1 MTIIDTNQVNIPN
14 DPVVL
19 KAIKDAMNEASAS
32 WTRIEG
38 ERDFLK
44 KLFGDLSEGT
54 ELPKAYL
61 VKTAKIFHKNNVSAV
76 SADQENIID
85 LYESVFGPIVTKT
98 EE

>member
-1 MTIIDTNQVNIPN
+1 MTIIETNQVNIPN
-14 DPVVL
+14 DPKVL
-19 KAIKDAMNEASAS
+19 KAIKDAMQEASNS
-32 WTRIEG
+32 YLRIEG

-44 KLFGDLSEGT
+44 KLFADLAEGT

-76 SADQENIID
+76 STDQENVIE
-85 LYESVFGPIVTKT
+85 LYESVFGPINPKK